1 MDMCPTIDAGGG
13 ERVHSYMKYMGL
25 NEIREKYLSFF
36 ESKDHLRL
44 PSFSLVPQNDPS
56 ILLINAGM
64 TPMKPYFTGA
74 QVPPRL
80 RVTTCQK
87 CIRTPDIE
95 QVGFTARHGTYFEML
110 GNFSFG
116 DYFKKEAITW
126 GWEFVTEHL
135 EMEPERLYVTVYQED
150 DEAYDIWLNDIGL
163 PPAHITRLGKEDNFW
178 EHGTGPS
185 GPCSEIFYDRG
196 IEHGCGRETC
206 GVDCEC
212 DRFIEFWNLVFT
224 QFDRQE
230 DGSYM
235 PLEKKNIDT
244 GAGLER
250 VAMVMQGVNSLFE
263 VDTVRAVLDK
273 VCEIA
278 GVRYGEDHMT
288 DVAIRVV
295 TDHIRSTTMMVSDG
309 ILPSNEGR
317 GYVLRRLLR
326 RASRYGRLLGID
338 RLFLNELTPLVIDLS
353 KGAYPELEE
362 RRSYILNVIEREE
375 TRFEKTI
382 NQGSGLLDEAI
393 ARAKED
399 GRDVISGEEAFRL
412 HDTYGFPLDLTR
424 EIVEEAGLTV
434 DIADFNEKMK
444 QQKEQARQALASKG
458 GTAWGGTA
466 LPDEVHHLSATTFTG
481 YEKLA
486 DTAKVIYLALQDE
499 EAGDVVSTAM
509 ATVDNRI
516 MLMTDQTP
524 FYAEGGGQVGD
535 IGFAENES
543 GLKVQIEGTTKTAE
557 GVYIHVGIV
566 LAGQL
571 TVGDTVALSV
581 DRETRLSTMRNH
593 STTHLLHKALRT
605 VLGEHVAQAGSLVNP
620 QRLRFDFAHFQAM
633 SKQEIR
639 EVERLVNE
647 AILADYPITAD
658 IMSIDVAKASGAM
671 ALFDE
676 KYGDAVRVISMGDYS
691 KELCGGTHLSHT
703 AQAGSFKIVSEQSVA
718 SGVRRIEAVTGRAA
732 YELLFK
738 LDFELKH
745 AADSLKTS
753 SEELLPKID
762 QTLLELKQRNRRI
775 DELEAKLAQVA
786 SGDLT
791 SEAVVVAGL
800 NVLVAKVSANSVE
813 VLRDLAAKARD
824 KMAPAVVVL
833 AAVMGDKI
841 NFAAMASPE
850 AISAGVH
857 CGQIVKATASAAGG
871 GGGGRPDMAQAGGKD
886 ITKLEEALTVAKTMI
901 GATLTK

>member
-1 MDMCPTIDAGGG
+1 M
-13 ERVHSYMKYMGL
+13 EYMGL
-25 NEIREKYLSFF
+25 NEIREQYLSFF
-36 ESKDHLRL
+36 ESKGHLRL

-74 QVPPRL
+74 QVPPSL
-80 RVTTCQK
+80 RVTSSQK

-126 GWEFVTEHL
+126 AWEFVTQVL
-135 EMEPERLYVTVYQED
+135 KMEEERLHVTVYLED
-150 DEAYDIWLNDIGL
+150 DEAHDIWLNDIGL
-163 PPAHITRLGKEDNFW
+163 PADHITRLGKEDNFW

-196 IEHGCGRETC
+196 VEHGCGRETC

-212 DRFIEFWNLVFT
+212 DRYIEFWNLVFS

-230 DGSYM
+230 DGSYI
-235 PLEKKNIDT
+235 PLKQKNIDT

-263 VDTVRAVLDK
+263 VDTVRTVLDK
-273 VCEIA
+273 VCAIA
-278 GVRYGEDHMT
+278 GVRYGDDAST
-288 DVAIRVV
+288 DVAIRVI

-326 RASRYGRLLGID
+326 RASRYGRLLGINH
-338 RLFLNELTPLVIDLS
+338 LFLNELTPLVIDLS

-362 RRSYILNVIEREE
+362 RRTYIMNVIEREE
-375 TRFEKTI
+375 ERFEKTI

-393 ARAKED
+393 AKAKEE
-399 GRDVISGEEAFRL
+399 GRTIISGEEAFRL
-412 HDTYGFPLDLTR
+412 HDPYGFPLDLTR
-424 EIVEEAGLTV
+424 EIAAEAGLSIDV
-434 DIADFNEKMK
+434 DDFNAKMK
-444 QQKEQARQALASKG
+444 QQKEQARQALSSK
-458 GTAWGGTA
+458 TDSAWGGTA
-466 LPDEVHHLSATTFTG
+466 LPDEIHHLDATVFTG
-481 YEKLA
+481 YETLDDEA
-486 DTAKVIYLALQDE
+486 EVLFITLQDE
-499 EAGDVVSTAM
+499 ETGEVVGTPV
-509 ATVDNRI
+509 ATVDHKI
-516 MLMTDQTP
+516 ILITDKTP
-524 FYAEGGGQVGD
+524 FYGEGGGQVGD
-535 IGFAENES
+535 IGTATNDN
-543 GLKVQIEGTTKTAE
+543 GLSIQILNTTKTAE
-557 GVYIHVGIV
+557 SVFLHGAQV
-566 LAGQL
+566 LAGSVS
-571 TVGDTVALSV
+571 VGDRVTLSV
-581 DRETRLSTMRNH
+581 DRDTRLSTMRNH

-605 VLGEHVAQAGSLVNP
+605 VLGEHVTQAGSLVNP

-633 SKQEIR
+633 TKDEIR

-647 AILADYPITAD
+647 AILADYSIKSET
-658 IMSIDVAKASGAM
+658 MSIDEAKASGAM

-718 SGVRRIEAVTGRAA
+718 SGVRRIEAVTGRSA

-738 LDFELKH
+738 LDTELKQ
-745 AADSLKTS
+745 AADSLKASTD
-753 SEELLPKID
+753 ELLPKID
-762 QTLLELKQRNRRI
+762 HNLSELKQAHRRI
-775 DELEAKLAQVA
+775 NELEAKLAQA
-786 SGDLT
+786 SSGNLEN
-791 SEAVVVAGL
+791 EAIVVAGINL
-800 NVLVAKVSANSVE
+800 LVAKVSANSVE
-813 VLRDLAAKARD
+813 VLRDLAASTRD
-824 KMAPAVVVL
+824 KLAPSVVVL

-841 NFAAMASPE
+841 NFVAMASPE
-850 AISAGVH
+850 AVKAGAH
-857 CGQIVKATASAAGG
+857 CGQIVKASAAAAGG

-886 ITKLEEALTVAKTMI
+886 ITKVEEALNVAKTMVT
-901 GATLTK
+901 ATLTKEK